1 MYHAVIGEDDSM
13 TLVDSSGKTI
23 FTNKKSDGG
32 VDKDA
37 KATGSQSESS
47 SSGSS
52 SQSATAGK
60 DLGSMSVDELQKLS
74 NDVSAELANRAK
86 KPSSDK

>member
-1 MYHAVIGEDDSM
+1 M
-13 TLVDSSGKTI
+13 TLVDFSGKTV

>member
-1 MYHAVIGEDDSM
+1 M
-13 TLVDSSGKTI
+13 TLVDASGKTV